1 MEGFFIFDFKYHKRK
16 MKNTLQIFLLSLY
29 FFIFLLSESTL
40 NLYLSWDRVN
50 PQFLSL
56 SILNTFSFI
65 YLYKNNLLIESI
77 RSSFK
82 EKIILCYL
90 IFILASL
97 FSIFVADNISEAI
110 VVFSKYSTY
119 LVSFI
124 SIYSIAR
131 TVRKNFLAYFL
142 IFSCIA
148 LFIESVSIVYNVIDR
163 VIIEGNTFERDNF
176 LLRTFAG
183 NINISANSIVSKIMI
198 VYLLIYT
205 YNNKKILLSSY
216 FLLFISFSALF
227 ILLTRTAF
235 LSLAL
240 ATVLIMAWNYK
251 KFISR
256 SLPIL
261 GILLIGYFFVKQNI
275 NTVNQDEIYTRIAST
290 VNIQDDSI
298 NERLGYYRDAS
309 ESIKEK
315 PILGIGIGNWKIK
328 SIKYAGQSVNGYTVP
343 YHAHNDFLQLAAE
356 IGLAGAAF
364 YLMIYL
370 IPFYNVFIKIKNKVL
385 DNFNL
390 IGTSIIFVI
399 FIDSMLNFPIAR
411 PINHIFLI
419 FTLVVLMLTSKSNF
433 SNEGY

>member
-1 MEGFFIFDFKYHKRK
+1 
-16 MKNTLQIFLLSLY
+16 MKNFFQFTLLSLY
-29 FFIFLLSESTL
+29 FFVFLISETSF
-40 NLYLSWDRVN
+40 NLYLSWDRIV
-50 PQFLSL
+50 PQFLFL
-56 SILNTFSFI
+56 SILNTVSFAHLI
-65 YLYKNNLLIESI
+65 RNNQLLESI
-77 RSSFK
+77 KSSFK
-82 EKIILCYL
+82 EKIILCYSL
-90 IFILASL
+90 FILISF
-97 FSIFVADNISEAI
+97 FSIFFADNISEAL
-110 VVFSKYSTY
+110 VTLSKYSTY

-124 SIYSIAR
+124 SIYSIAK
-131 TVRKNFLAYFL
+131 TVRKNFLTYFL
-142 IFSCIA
+142 IFSCVA
-148 LFIESVSIVYNVIDR
+148 LFIESLSIVYNVIDR
-163 VIIEGNTFERDNF
+163 VLIEGNTFERDSF

-183 NINISANSIVSKIMI
+183 NINISANSIVSKIMV
-198 VYLLIYT
+198 VYLLIYR

-251 KFISR
+251 KFLSR

-261 GILLIGYFFVKQNI
+261 SIILIGYYFVKQNI

-290 VNIQDDSI
+290 VDTQDDSI
-298 NERLGYYRDAS
+298 NERLGYYGDAL

-315 PILGIGIGNWKIK
+315 PILGIGVGNWKIK
-328 SIKYAGQSVNGYTVP
+328 SIKYASQSVVGYTVP

-433 SNEGY
+433 SNEDY

>member
-1 MEGFFIFDFKYHKRK
+1 VSF
-16 MKNTLQIFLLSLY
+16 
-29 FFIFLLSESTL
+29 
-40 NLYLSWDRVN
+40 NLYLSYDRIV
-50 PQFLSL
+50 PQFLFL
-56 SILNTFSFI
+56 SILNTVSFVH
-65 YLYKNNLLIESI
+65 LLRNNQLLESI

-82 EKIILCYL
+82 EKIILCYSL
-90 IFILASL
+90 FILISL
-97 FSIFVADNISEAI
+97 FSIFVADNISEAL

-124 SIYSIAR
+124 SIYSIAK
-131 TVRKNFLAYFL
+131 TVRKNFLTYFL
-142 IFSCIA
+142 ILSCVA
-148 LFIESVSIVYNVIDR
+148 LFIESMSIVYNVIDR
-163 VIIEGNTFERDNF
+163 VLIQGNTFERDNF

-198 VYLLIYT
+198 VYLLIYR

-251 KFISR
+251 KFLSR

-261 GILLIGYFFVKQNI
+261 GIILIGYFSVKQNI
-275 NTVNQDEIYTRIAST
+275 NTVNQDEIYTRIVST
-290 VNIQDDSI
+290 VDTQDDSI
-298 NERLGYYRDAS
+298 NERLGYYRDAL

-315 PILGIGIGNWKIK
+315 PILGIGVGNWKIK
-328 SIKYAGQSVNGYTVP
+328 SIKYAGQSVVGYTVP

-370 IPFYNVFIKIKNKVL
+370 IPFYNAFIKIKNKVL

-433 SNEGY
+433 SNEDY

>member
-1 MEGFFIFDFKYHKRK
+1 
-16 MKNTLQIFLLSLY
+16 MKNTFQIFLLSLY

-65 YLYKNNLLIESI
+65 YLYKNNLLFESI

-142 IFSCIA
+142 IFSCVA

-163 VIIEGNTFERDNF
+163 VIIDGNTFERDNF

-198 VYLLIYT
+198 VYLLLYR
-205 YNNKKILLSSY
+205 YNNKKILFSSY

-227 ILLTRTAF
+227 ILLTRSAF
-235 LSLAL
+235 LSLAF
-240 ATVLIMAWNYK
+240 ATILIMAWNYK

-261 GILLIGYFFVKQNI
+261 GIMLIGYFFVKQNI

-298 NERLGYYRDAS
+298 NERLGYYKDALK
-309 ESIKEK
+309 SIKEK

-328 SIKYAGQSVNGYTVP
+328 SIKFAGQSVNGYTVP

-399 FIDSMLNFPIAR
+399 FVDSMLNFPIAR
-411 PINHIFLI
+411 PINHIYLI